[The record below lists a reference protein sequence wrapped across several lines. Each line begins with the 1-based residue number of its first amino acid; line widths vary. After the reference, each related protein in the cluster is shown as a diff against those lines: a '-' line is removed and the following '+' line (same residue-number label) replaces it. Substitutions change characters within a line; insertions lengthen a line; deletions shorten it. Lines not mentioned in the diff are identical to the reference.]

1 MTNGG
6 FMEYR
11 KLGTTDLD
19 ISLIC
24 LGTMTWGEQ
33 NSFEDAFKQM
43 DYALSQ
49 GINFFDVAEM
59 YPVAPKPETQG
70 RSEEYL
76 GRWLAKTGN
85 RDKIVLAT
93 KVTGRGDANPGTAHI
108 RGGPRLSRDQVH
120 RAIDDSL
127 QRLQTDYVDLYQVH
141 WPERSTNFFGE
152 LGYQPKTD
160 DGIPIEE
167 TLCALAELVKAG
179 KVRHIGISNETPWG
193 MMEYLR
199 LAKEKNLPRIA
210 SIQNPYNFLNRSFEV
225 GLAEIALREQISML
239 AYSPLAFG
247 VLSGKYI
254 GGKRPPGSR
263 LDLFDRF
270 VRYGNP
276 YAQAATEAYVKL
288 ASEHGLQAD
297 QMALAFVNSRP
308 FMSSNIIGA
317 TTMEQLERN
326 IDSINVSLSD
336 EVLAAIEEIHH
347 HYCIPSP

>member
-1 MTNGG
+1 
-6 FMEYR
+6 MEYR
-11 KLGTTDLD
+11 KLGNTDLD

-33 NSFEDAFKQM
+33 NTVADAFAQM
-43 DYALSQ
+43 DYALEQ

-76 GRWLAKTGN
+76 GQWLAKTGN
-85 RDKIVLAT
+85 RDKIILAT

-108 RGGPRLSRDQVH
+108 RGGPRLSREQIH
-120 RAIDDSL
+120 RAIDGSL

-141 WPERSTNFFGE
+141 WPERSTNFFGV
-152 LGYQPKTD
+152 LGYQPKAD
-160 DGIPIEE
+160 DGIAIEE
-167 TLCALAELVKAG
+167 TLSALGELVAAG

-193 MMEYLR
+193 VMEYLR
-199 LAKEKNLPRIA
+199 LAREKSLPKIV

-225 GLAEIALREQISML
+225 GLAEMSVREQVSML

-254 GGKRPPGSR
+254 GGHKPAGSR
-263 LDLFDRF
+263 LALFERF
-270 VRYGNP
+270 IRYGNP
-276 YAQAATEAYVKL
+276 FAEAATEAYVSL
-288 ASEHGLQAD
+288 AKQHGLEAD

-317 TTMEQLERN
+317 TRMDQLKRN
-326 IDSINVSLSD
+326 IDSIHVKLST
-336 EVLAAIEEIHH
+336 EVLEAIEAIHQQ
-347 HYCIPSP
+347 YCIPSP

>member
-1 MTNGG
+1 
-6 FMEYR
+6 
-11 KLGTTDLD
+11 
-19 ISLIC
+19 
-24 LGTMTWGEQ
+24 
-33 NSFEDAFKQM
+33 
-43 DYALSQ
+43 
-49 GINFFDVAEM
+49 M

-70 RSEEYL
+70 LSEDYI
-76 GRWLAKTGN
+76 GQWLAKTGN

-93 KVTGRGDANPGTAHI
+93 KVTGRGDSNPGTAHI
-108 RGGPRLSRDQVH
+108 RGGPRLTREQIH
-120 RAIDDSL
+120 QAIDASL

-160 DGIPIEE
+160 DGVPIEE
-167 TLCALAELVKAG
+167 TLSALGELVDAG

-199 LAKEKNLPRIA
+199 LARETNLPRIA

-225 GLAEIALREQISML
+225 GLAEISLREKVSML

-247 VLSGKYI
+247 MLSGKYI
-254 GGKRPPGSR
+254 GGKKPKGSR
-263 LDLFDRF
+263 LALFDRF

-276 YAQAATEAYVKL
+276 YAEAATEAYVNL
-288 ASEHGLQAD
+288 AKEQGLEAD

-308 FMSSNIIGA
+308 FMTSNIIGA
-317 TTMEQLERN
+317 TTMEQLKRN

-336 EVLAAIEEIHH
+336 EVVKAVEAIHH
-347 HYCIPSP
+347 RYCIPSP